1 MDPYP
6 VKPRLAVAGS
16 VGLLSLSLLGSLV
29 LMSAAIQNSGR
40 FGSLFSILLVT
51 NLLGLVAFGVLI
63 GINTRDLVSQL
74 RKRVPGARLTL
85 RMVVIFVA
93 LSVLPACTLFG
104 FSMNFLMRGVDSWFD
119 VRIDKALGDAL
130 ELSRNAL
137 DVRMREVMNQTEKLA
152 EEVAAGRPSTSVLDL
167 GALRN
172 PDNAIVTETGDPDG
186 GDLDLLRQRSGAEEL
201 LVVNLQ
207 GRLLQASVGGTDLV
221 PNLPSATV
229 LLQVKQ
235 GRSYIALEPVG
246 EHGLMIR
253 AAVPLGVSVE
263 RSGRV
268 LQTIFPVA
276 AGFNDLAQSVEGAH
290 AKYNELV
297 YLRRKLKLSF
307 AMTLTLVL
315 LSTLATA
322 TWAAFYSAKRLTSP
336 LTTLADDTAA
346 VAAGDYTMTLPVGTS
361 DDIGFLVSSFN
372 QMTRRIGEARSELD
386 SSNRYVNALLGQLSS
401 GVLALD
407 ASLRI
412 TTLNDA
418 GRRILELGDLAAI
431 GLALPQVAEEREP
444 LAAFTDCLAQGLAEG
459 DEWQRE
465 CQVYTRAGR
474 KVLMCRGSK
483 LPLEDSA
490 EVGYVV
496 VFDDITALIRG
507 QRDAAWSEV
516 ARRLAHE
523 IKNPLTPIQLAAERL
538 RHKYLARM
546 APGDA
551 ETLDRLTNTI
561 IQQVDTM
568 KAMVNTFS
576 DYARTPSISQERIDL
591 NQLVSGVVDL
601 YRSANPDAH
610 IELDFESGL
619 PLLSVDGSRLRQ
631 VFNNLIKNALEAS
644 PGHAAEVVVR
654 TRRASDGTGDHLQV
668 TISDRGEGIPA
679 EMLANIFEPYV
690 TSKVKGTGLGLAIVK
705 KIVEEHGGRVSLA
718 NNEGA
723 GATAS
728 ITLPLATS
736 ANPAADPRQE
746 ALA

>member
-1 MDPYP
+1 M
-6 VKPRLAVAGS
+6 KPRLAVAGS

-40 FGSLFSILLVT
+40 FGTLFSILLIT
-51 NLLGLVAFGVLI
+51 NLLGLMAFAVLI
-63 GINTRDLVSQL
+63 AINTRDLVSQL
-74 RKRVPGARLTL
+74 QKRMPGARLTL
-85 RMVVIFVA
+85 RMLAIFIA

-130 ELSRNAL
+130 ELSRSAL

-152 EEVAAGRPSTSVLDL
+152 DEIAAGRPSTSVLDL

-186 GDLDLLRQRSGAEEL
+186 GDLDVLRQRSGAEEL
-201 LVVNLQ
+201 LIVNIQ

-221 PNLPSATV
+221 PNLPSAAV
-229 LLQVKQ
+229 LLQIKQ
-235 GRSYIALEPVG
+235 GRSYIALEPVS

-253 AAVPLGVSVE
+253 AAVPLAGSVE
-263 RSGRV
+263 RGGRV

-276 AGFNDLAQSVEGAH
+276 AGMSDLAQSVEGAH

-315 LSTLATA
+315 LSALATA
-322 TWAAFYSAKRLTSP
+322 TWAAFHSARRLTAP
-336 LTTLADDTAA
+336 LTRLAEGTAA

-386 SSNRYVNALLGQLSS
+386 SRNRYVNALLGQLSS

-407 ASLRI
+407 AGLAV

-418 GRRILELGDLAAI
+418 GKRILELNETPAI
-431 GLALPQVAEEREP
+431 GQTLDALAGEREA
-444 LAAFTDCLAQGLAEG
+444 LAAFAECLAQGIEG
-459 DEWQRE
+459 GNAWQRE
-465 CQVYTRAGR
+465 CQIYTRSGR

-490 EVGYVV
+490 EVGYVM

-538 RHKYLARM
+538 RHKYLAKM
-546 APGDA
+546 PQGDA
-551 ETLDRLTNTI
+551 ETLDRLTTTI
-561 IQQVDTM
+561 VQQVETM
-568 KAMVNTFS
+568 KSMVNTFS
-576 DYARTPSISQERIDL
+576 DYARMPAISQERTDI
-591 NQLVSGVVDL
+591 NKLVSAVVDL
-601 YRSANPDAH
+601 YRSANPDAR
-610 IELDFESGL
+610 IELAFEQDL
-619 PLLSVDGSRLRQ
+619 PALSVDAARLRQ

-644 PGHAAEVVVR
+644 PGKAAEVLIR
-654 TRRASDGTGDHLQV
+654 TRRDTGSAGEHLEI
-668 TISDRGEGIPA
+668 TISDQGEGIPPG
-679 EMLANIFEPYV
+679 MLDNIFEPYV

-705 KIVEEHGGRVSLA
+705 KIIEEHGGVVSLG
-718 NNEGA
+718 NNEGP
-723 GATAS
+723 GVTAS
-728 ITLPLATS
+728 IRLPLPVDNQESTET
-736 ANPAADPRQE
+736 RKE

>member
-1 MDPYP
+1 M
-6 VKPRLAVAGS
+6 KPRLAVAGS

-40 FGSLFSILLVT
+40 FGTLFSILLIT
-51 NLLGLVAFGVLI
+51 NLLGLIAFGVLI
-63 GINTRDLVSQL
+63 GINTRDLVTQL

-85 RMVVIFVA
+85 RMLVIFVA

-137 DVRMREVMNQTEKLA
+137 DVRMREVMNQTGKLA
-152 EEVAAGRPSTSVLDL
+152 EEIVAGRTATAVLDL

-172 PDNAIVTETGDPDG
+172 PENAIVTETGDPDG

-207 GRLLQASVGGTDLV
+207 GQLLQASIGGTDLV
-221 PNLPSATV
+221 PNLPSAAV

-246 EHGLMIR
+246 DRGLMIR
-253 AAVPLGVSVE
+253 AAVPLGPSLE
-263 RSGRV
+263 GSGRV

-290 AKYNELV
+290 AKYNELE

-315 LSTLATA
+315 MSTLATA
-322 TWAAFYSAKRLTSP
+322 TWAAFYSARRLTSP
-336 LTTLADDTAA
+336 LTTLAEGTAA
-346 VAAGDYTMTLPVGTS
+346 VAAGDYTMTLPVATS

-386 SSNRYVNALLGQLSS
+386 SSNRYVSALLGQLSS

-407 ASLRI
+407 ASRAI

-418 GRRILELGDLAAI
+418 GKRILELGDLPAV
-431 GLALPQVAEEREP
+431 GLGLNSLAREREP
-444 LAAFTDCLAQGLAEG
+444 LAPFSDCLLQGLSEG

-465 CQVYTRAGR
+465 CQIYTRGGR

-483 LPLEDSA
+483 LPLEDAA

-538 RHKYLARM
+538 RHKYLAKM
-546 APGDA
+546 PPGDA
-551 ETLDRLTNTI
+551 ETLDRLTTTI
-561 IQQVDTM
+561 IQQVETM

-576 DYARTPSISQERIDL
+576 DYARAPAISQERTDL

-601 YRSANPDAH
+601 YRSANPEAH
-610 IELDFESGL
+610 IEVEFEGGL
-619 PLLSVDGSRLRQ
+619 PALSVDGTRLRQ

-644 PGHAAEVVVR
+644 PGRVAEVRVS
-654 TRRASDGTGDHLQV
+654 TRLAADDGGGEHVEV
-668 TISDRGEGIPA
+668 TISDRGDGIPA
-679 EMLANIFEPYV
+679 DMLGNIFEPYV
-690 TSKVKGTGLGLAIVK
+690 TSKAKGTGLGLAIVK
-705 KIVEEHGGRVSLA
+705 KIVEEHGGKVILA
-718 NNEGA
+718 NNDDS
-723 GATAS
+723 GATAC
-728 ITLPLATS
+728 IRLPLATN
-736 ANPAADPRQE
+736 ANQAVEPRKE